1 MNLFRHLGTLFLLI
15 VLIGLGIAKYS
26 QIPPQT
32 KRRLE
37 LETSL
42 EQVCRLEQ
50 VYFQQHR
57 RYFDPAD
64 STQGMPAHWLRGF
77 HWESRA
83 GRHSF
88 WVLVRAD
95 LDEDGEEGIWR
106 VDEQSQQGLVLV
118 ED

>member
-1 MNLFRHLGTLFLLI
+1 MILYRFLGTLLLLL

-26 QIPPQT
+26 QVSPQT
-32 KRRLE
+32 QRRLE

-42 EQVCRLEQ
+42 EQVCNLEQ
-50 VYFQQHR
+50 LYFQQHR
-57 RYFDPAD
+57 RFFDPAD
-64 STQGMPAHWLRGF
+64 STQGMPTQWLHGYR
-77 HWESRA
+77 WESKA

-106 VDEQSQQGLVLV
+106 VDEHSRQGVVLV

>member
-1 MNLFRHLGTLFLLI
+1 MSPYRHLGTLLLLLA
-15 VLIGLGIAKYS
+15 LIGLGIAKYS
-26 QIPPQT
+26 QVPPQT
-32 KRRLE
+32 RRRLE

-42 EQVCRLEQ
+42 EQVCSLEQ
-50 VYFQQHR
+50 LYFQRHG

-64 STQGMPAHWLRGF
+64 TTLGMPAHWLRGF
-77 HWESRA
+77 RWESKA

-106 VDEQSQQGLVLV
+106 VDEHSRRGMVLV

>member
-1 MNLFRHLGTLFLLI
+1 MSVYRHLGTLLLLI
-15 VLIGLGIAKYS
+15 ALVGLGIAKYS
-26 QIPPQT
+26 RVSPEIQ
-32 KRRLE
+32 RRLE

-42 EQVCRLEQ
+42 EQVCSLEQ
-50 VYFQQHR
+50 VYFQQHQ

-64 STQGMPAHWLRGF
+64 TTLGMPAYWLRGF

-95 LDEDGEEGIWR
+95 LDGDGEEGIWR
-106 VDEQSQQGLVLV
+106 VDEQSRQGLVLV

>member
-1 MNLFRHLGTLFLLI
+1 MSLYRHLGTLLLLL
-15 VLIGLGIAKYS
+15 VLIGMGIAKYS
-26 QIPPQT
+26 QLSPQT
-32 KRRLE
+32 QRRLE

-42 EQVCRLEQ
+42 EQVCNLEQ
-50 VYFQQHR
+50 LYFQRHG

-64 STQGMPAHWLRGF
+64 SSQGMPAHWLQGYR
-77 HWESRA
+77 WEARA

-95 LDEDGEEGIWR
+95 LNEDGIEGIWR
-106 VDEQSQQGLVLV
+106 VDEHSRQGVVLV

>member
-1 MNLFRHLGTLFLLI
+1 MSVYRHLGILPLLL
-15 VLIGLGIAKYS
+15 VLIALGIAKYS
-26 QIPPQT
+26 QISPQT
-32 KRRLE
+32 QRRLE

-42 EQVCRLEQ
+42 EQVCNLEQ
-50 VYFQQHR
+50 LYFQQHHR
-57 RYFDPAD
+57 FFDPAD
-64 STQGMPAHWLRGF
+64 STQGMPAHWLQGYR
-77 HWESRA
+77 WESKA

-106 VDEQSQQGLVLV
+106 VDEQSREGLVLV